1 MDIYIK
7 KQDLEK
13 DILSDYFFDI
23 AIANNDVITDKSIM
37 TSCLM
42 CIFTDNNRHQLGRYI
57 DNVELGNRYY
67 NLKKL
72 TDENISNYQ
81 SGIKESLKWLIKD
94 KVVLDIIVSSEN
106 QGNAIMT
113 NIKITKIDKTEL
125 NFIYSLDTSLELLE
139 I

>member
-13 DILSDYFFDI
+13 DILVDYFHDI
-23 AIANNDVITDKSIM
+23 IIENNDIVTDKSIM

-42 CIFTDNNRHQLGRYI
+42 CIFTDSNRHQLGRYI
-57 DNVELGNRYY
+57 DFVELGNPYY

-81 SGIKESLKWLIKD
+81 KGIKKSLDWLIKD
-94 KVVLDIIVSSEN
+94 KVVLDIIVSSKN
-106 QGNAIMT
+106 KGNAIMT
-113 NIKITKIDKTEL
+113 IIKITKLDKTEL
-125 NFIYSLDTSLELLE
+125 NLIYSLDTNLELLE
-139 I
+139 N